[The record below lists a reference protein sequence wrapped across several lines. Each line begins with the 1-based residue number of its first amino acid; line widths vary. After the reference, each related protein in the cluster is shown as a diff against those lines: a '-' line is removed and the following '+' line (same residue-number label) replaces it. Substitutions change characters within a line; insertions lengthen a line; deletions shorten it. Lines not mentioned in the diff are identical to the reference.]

1 MDFPK
6 ALQRVDNNFESIL
19 EIMRLR
25 RTPEDVDSVYNLLMT
40 INTIIDY
47 FIEREDEELKIAVSY
62 FPICEEYAQELCEDF
77 VVLKMGFYTNHD
89 WKEFIIDTLQ
99 RLYFF
104 IPQDVKTPKQREL
117 AQEHYRYEKRL
128 GEILNRSKDEYTNNG
143 KTLIYSENVTRRYK
157 EYREANKAY
166 NRKTLNK
173 YWYLSKAITAFSK
186 FENELCPL
194 ALAPEDS
201 DELYNYI
208 VELEDQVR
216 LENIVVFPSRTAD
229 GRYSDFCSDAFQ
241 KPYFDDFVSSNTGL
255 RNVLFF
261 CFSRKP
267 YRLRRLF
274 DFKQRMK
281 ERVQITED
289 ESFDFIS
296 FTYEESLKLNG
307 KSNKQHVKLELG
319 KETNELQQDYETI
332 FDDITNGLDR
342 YVSRRNEMSLCVTA
356 PAIRLYCSKLLDETE
371 SDENLLAEI
380 FKINLNLWESGV
392 EIAIHHF
399 VYKKNVFVITGNDI
413 SSDLKDMFRR
423 YLIFAHEANT
433 VAFGTFG
440 DLRGYLID
448 GSYQNEIKFKR
459 ILVMSFR
466 NDYTE
471 SIFHKYPNSFDP
483 YCINPDQK
491 LMEINNY
498 FFMRQYF
505 DWGRYNYGKA
515 IRKILKSDFR
525 SSEMKPILKEY
536 KRPLKKLP
544 EDTREEEMDRN
555 SSRVPQLQVEYSN
568 NEIKSYGR
576 SDWMLYKH
584 GNNIGIAPLSD
595 LLDLYETADNLSIQP
610 LTPLVK
616 AVCKEF
622 IDSEREKDTRS
633 EKMFKE
639 QPSYGL
645 TRQEIDS
652 NLQLW
657 KILLLKR
664 IKDLSE
670 RKVYDEIMSHFNERY
685 KISFQSF
692 KKWTDIDYGIPRAR
706 KMQKYLVEDY
716 LGIRPPYINL
726 IRRIKER
733 TKNDT
738 EAITISVRHFLNI
751 ALLNN
756 ARDAYEALS
765 PENRDLLDINSP
777 DDVKKIIRSLK
788 DKICYELVKT
798 IKQ

>member
-1 MDFPK
+1 MDFSK
-6 ALQRVDNNFESIL
+6 ALKRFDNNFESIL

-25 RTPEDVDSVYNLLMT
+25 RTPEDVNSIYNLLKT
-40 INTIIDY
+40 INIIIDY
-47 FIEREDEELKIAVSY
+47 FIEREDDKLKIAVSY
-62 FPICEEYAQELCEDF
+62 FPICDEYAQELCEDF
-77 VVLKMGFYTNHD
+77 VVLKMGFYTNHE
-89 WKEFIIDTLQ
+89 WKESIISKIQ
-99 RLYFF
+99 HSYFY
-104 IPQDVKTPKQREL
+104 ITSDVKTNNQYKL
-117 AQEHYRYEKRL
+117 ALDHYIFEKKL
-128 GEILNRSKDEYTNNG
+128 GEILIKSRDEYTNNG
-143 KTLIYSENVTRRYK
+143 KTLIYSENIAKRYK
-157 EYREANKAY
+157 EYQEANITY
-166 NRKTLNK
+166 NHKTLNK

-186 FENELCPL
+186 FETETCPL
-194 ALAPEDS
+194 ALSPDDC
-201 DELYNYI
+201 DELYNHI
-208 VELEDQVR
+208 VELEDQVY
-216 LENIVVFPSRTAD
+216 LENIVVFPTRTAD
-229 GRYSDFCSDAFQ
+229 GRYSDFCSDVFQ

-255 RNVLFF
+255 RNVFFF

-267 YRLRRLF
+267 YRLRRLL

-281 ERVQITED
+281 ERVQITD
-289 ESFDFIS
+289 EESLDFIS
-296 FTYEESLKLNG
+296 FTYEESLKLNS
-307 KSNKQHVKLELG
+307 KSNKQYFKLELG
-319 KETNELQQDYETI
+319 KETNDLQQDYEALFDEITI
-332 FDDITNGLDR
+332 GLDR
-342 YVSRRNEMSLCVTA
+342 YVSRRNEMSLCVSS
-356 PAIRLYCSKLLDETE
+356 PSIQQYSSKLLEETE
-371 SDENLLAEI
+371 SDNNLLSEI
-380 FKINLNLWESGV
+380 FNINLKLWESDV
-392 EIAIHHF
+392 KTAIHHF
-399 VYKKNVFVITGNDI
+399 VFKKKVFVITGNDI
-413 SSDLKDMFRR
+413 SNKLKDLFRQ
-423 YLIFAHEANT
+423 YLISAHGAHT
-433 VAFGTFG
+433 VSFGTFG
-440 DLRGYLID
+440 DLRGYLFD
-448 GSYQNEIKFKR
+448 GSYQNKIKFKR

-491 LMEINNY
+491 LMEIDNY

-525 SSEMKPILKEY
+525 SSEMKPILNEY
-536 KRPLKKLP
+536 KRPLKKFP
-544 EDTREEEMDRN
+544 DDTREEEMDRN
-555 SSRVPQLQVEYSN
+555 TTRVPQIKIEYTN

-595 LLDLYETADNLSIQP
+595 LLDLYETSEKLSIQP
-610 LTPLVK
+610 LAPLVK

-622 IDSEREKDTRS
+622 IDSEREKDYRS

-645 TRQEIDS
+645 TRQEINS
-652 NLQLW
+652 NFQLW
-657 KILLLKR
+657 KILLIKR

-670 RKVYDEIMSHFNERY
+670 RKVYDEIMSHFEERY

-692 KKWTDIDYGIPRAR
+692 KKWTEIDYGIPRAR
-706 KMQKYLVEDY
+706 KMQKFLIETY

-733 TKNDT
+733 TKNNT

-756 ARDAYEALS
+756 AKNAYDALS

-777 DDVKKIIRSLK
+777 DDIKRIIRSLN
-788 DKICYELVKT
+788 DKICFEHVKT